1 MRLYKGGRK
10 QMYRVTILFGV
21 LLGITGTVGFY
32 QTGAKH
38 MTALIPAFIGIPLFV
53 CGIIAAKESMRMLAM
68 HIAILIGLVG
78 FIGAATTL
86 FKANQEMAAI
96 LSKSITSVLCATF
109 VGSCVRSFIQARKTR
124 EAAEAAEPE
133 LTE

>member
-1 MRLYKGGRK
+1 
-10 QMYRVTILFGV
+10 MYRVTILFGV
-21 LLGITGTVGFY
+21 LLGITGIVGFY

-53 CGIIAAKESMRMLAM
+53 CGIIAAKEAMRMMAM

-78 FIGAATTL
+78 FIGAVTTL
-86 FKANQEMAAI
+86 FKADQEMAAI
-96 LSKSITSVLCATF
+96 VSKSITSALCATF
-109 VGSCVRSFIQARKTR
+109 VGLCVRSFIQARKAR
-124 EAAEAAEPE
+124 EAAEAAE

>member
-1 MRLYKGGRK
+1 
-10 QMYRVTILFGV
+10 MYRVTILFGV
-21 LLGITGTVGFY
+21 LLVITGIVGFY

-53 CGIIAAKESMRMLAM
+53 CGIIAAKEAMRMMAM
-68 HIAILIGLVG
+68 HIAILIGLIG
-78 FIGAATTL
+78 FIGAAATL

-96 LSKSITSVLCATF
+96 ISKAITSVLCATF
-109 VGSCVRSFIQARKTR
+109 VGLCVRSFIQARKSR

-133 LTE
+133 PTE